1 MYHQPVLL
9 HESIDGLQIDPQGLY
24 VDATFGGGGHSRLI
38 MDRLDAGQLFA
49 FDQDEDALKNCIDD
63 PRFFFIPQNFRYLKN
78 FLKLQGVD
86 KVDGILADLGVSSH
100 QLDQPQKGFSTRFE
114 GPLDMRMDQNN
125 PIDAASIVN
134 TYEKEQLQ
142 AVLSKYGEL
151 QHAGLMAADIVAA
164 RTVAPIH
171 TTTALKQAIAKRLP
185 RNREFKVLAQVFQ
198 ALRIEVNQEMKVLEV
213 FLEQCADVLKPGGRL
228 VVISYHSLEDRLVK
242 NYMRAG
248 NPTGEVERDFYG
260 NSLSPYK
267 LITRKAVSP
276 GEEEIKMNGR
286 ARSAHLRI
294 AERM

>member
-9 HESIDGLQIDPQGLY
+9 HESIEGLHIDPQGLY

-38 MDRLDAGQLFA
+38 MEKLEMGQLFA
-49 FDQDEDALKNCIDD
+49 FDQDEDALINLIDD
-63 PRFFFIPQNFRYLKN
+63 PRFIFIPQNFRYLKN
-78 FLKLQGVD
+78 FLKLQGVE

-114 GPLDMRMDQNN
+114 GPLDMRMDQHN
-125 PIDAASIVN
+125 PVDAASIVN

-164 RTVAPIH
+164 RTVAPIL
-171 TTTALKQAIAKRLP
+171 TTTALKRAIEKRLP

-213 FLEQCADVLKPGGRL
+213 FLEQCSDVLKPGGRL

-248 NPTGEVERDFYG
+248 NASGEVERDFYG

-276 GEEEIKMNGR
+276 EEKEIKMNGR

-294 AERM
+294 AERL